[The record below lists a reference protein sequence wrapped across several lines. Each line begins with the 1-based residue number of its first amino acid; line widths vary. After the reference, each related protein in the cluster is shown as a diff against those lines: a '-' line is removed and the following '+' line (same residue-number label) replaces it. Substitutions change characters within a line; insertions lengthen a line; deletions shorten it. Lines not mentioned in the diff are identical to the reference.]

1 MHLAGHVVLLGD
13 SVFDN
18 AAYVPGGPAVIEH
31 LRRMLPPRWE
41 ATLLAVDGATIAS
54 VDAQLQRIP
63 QGATHL
69 VLSVGGNDAL
79 GYAGFLLTEP
89 TDSFAS
95 ALAGIARIRDEFARE
110 YRAMLD
116 EVRAVGL
123 PLAVCTI
130 YDSIPGLGEA
140 ELAGVSIFNDVITRC
155 AFAAGAT
162 LLDLRLIANESTD
175 YAAVSPIEPS
185 ASGGGK
191 IARAIHAA
199 LFHPER
205 GSRVVV

>member
-1 MHLAGHVVLLGD
+1 LAGHVVLLGD
-13 SVFDN
+13 SIFDN

-31 LRRMLPPRWE
+31 LRRMLPAGWE
-41 ATLLAVDGATIAS
+41 ATLLAIDGATIAS
-54 VDAQLQRIP
+54 VERQLRRLP
-63 QGATHL
+63 KSATHL

-89 TDSFAS
+89 ADSFAS

-116 EVRAVGL
+116 DVRSVGL

-130 YDSIPGLGEA
+130 YDSIPGMGPA
-140 ELAGVSIFNDVITRC
+140 ELAGVSIFNDVITRH
-155 AFAAGAT
+155 AIVAGAT
-162 LLDLRLIANESTD
+162 LLDLRLISNESTD

>member
-1 MHLAGHVVLLGD
+1 MAGHVVLLGD

-18 AAYVPGGPAVIEH
+18 AAYVPGGPAVVEH
-31 LRRMLPPRWE
+31 LRRMLPPGWE
-41 ATLLAVDGATIAS
+41 ATLLAIDGATIAS

-63 QGATHL
+63 EASTHL

-89 TDSFAS
+89 ADSFAA
-95 ALAGIARIRDEFARE
+95 ALAGIARIRDVFSRE
-110 YRAMLD
+110 YSRML
-116 EVRAVGL
+116 ENVRAVGL

-140 ELAGVSIFNDVITRC
+140 ESAGLSIFNDVITRH
-155 AFAAGAT
+155 AIVAGAT
-162 LLDLRLIANESTD
+162 LLDLRLICNESTD

-199 LFHPER
+199 LFHPQR
-205 GSRVVV
+205 GSRVIV

>member
-1 MHLAGHVVLLGD
+1 LAGHVVLLGD

-31 LRRMLPPRWE
+31 LRRMLPDVWE
-41 ATLLAVDGATIAS
+41 ATLLAVDGAIIAS
-54 VDAQLQRIP
+54 VERQLRRIP
-63 QGATHL
+63 KRATHL

-89 TDSFAS
+89 ADSFAT
-95 ALAGIARIRDEFARE
+95 ALAGIARIRDEFSRE

-116 EVRAVGL
+116 DVRAVGL
-123 PLAVCTI
+123 PLVVCTI
-130 YDSIPGLGEA
+130 YDSIPDLGPA
-140 ELAGVSIFNDVITRC
+140 ELAGVSVFNDAITRH
-155 AFAAGAT
+155 AIAVGAT
-162 LLDLRLIANESTD
+162 LLDLRLICNESTD

-191 IARAIHAA
+191 IARAIHTA

>member
-1 MHLAGHVVLLGD
+1 MAGHVVLLGD

-31 LRRMLPPRWE
+31 LRRMLPDVWE
-41 ATLLAVDGATIAS
+41 ATLLAVDGAIIAS
-54 VDAQLQRIP
+54 VERQLRRIP
-63 QGATHL
+63 KRATHL

-89 TDSFAS
+89 ADSFAT
-95 ALAGIARIRDEFARE
+95 ALAGIARIRDEFSRE

-116 EVRAVGL
+116 DVRAVGM

-130 YDSIPGLGEA
+130 YDSIPGLGEP
-140 ELAGVSIFNDVITRC
+140 ELAGVSIFNDAITRC

-162 LLDLRLIANESTD
+162 LLDLRLICNESTD

-191 IARAIHAA
+191 IARAIHTA

>member
-1 MHLAGHVVLLGD
+1 VSGHVVLLGD
-13 SVFDN
+13 SIFDN
-18 AAYVPGGPAVIEH
+18 AAYVPGGPSVVEH

-41 ATLLAVDGATIAS
+41 ATLLAVDGATIES
-54 VDAQLQRIP
+54 VERQLQRLP
-63 QGATHL
+63 ETATNL

-79 GYAGFLLTEP
+79 EHAGFLLTEP
-89 TDSFAS
+89 ADSFAA
-95 ALAGIARIRDEFARE
+95 ALAGIARIRDEFSRE
-110 YRAMLD
+110 YQAMLD
-116 EVRAVGL
+116 EVRSVGL

-191 IARAIHAA
+191 IARAIHTA